1 MKNVNFMKHITI
13 MDLST
18 KKQTMIEKIMQ
29 LDEKA
34 VEKLEA
40 SLNEILKEVSIEQ
53 YNREL
58 DEANAAVDRGEFV
71 GHADA
76 VKKIRSWRDK

>member
-1 MKNVNFMKHITI
+1 MKQIAI
-13 MDLST
+13 MDLRT
-18 KKQTMIEKIMQ
+18 KKYTMIEKIMQ

-40 SLNEILKEVSIEQ
+40 TLNEILGEVSIEQ

-58 DEANAAVDRGEFV
+58 DEANTAIDRGEYV
-71 GHADA
+71 EHADA
-76 VKKIRSWRDK
+76 IKRICSWREK

>member
-1 MKNVNFMKHITI
+1 MKQITI
-13 MDLST
+13 MDLRT
-18 KKQTMIEKIMQ
+18 KKYTMIEKIMQ

-40 SLNEILKEVSIEQ
+40 SLNEILGEVSIEQ

-58 DEANAAVDRGEFV
+58 DEANAAIDRGEYV
-71 GHADA
+71 EHADA
-76 VKKIRSWRDK
+76 IKRIRSWREK

>member
-1 MKNVNFMKHITI
+1 MKQIAI
-13 MDLST
+13 MDLRT
-18 KKQTMIEKIMQ
+18 KKYTMIEKIMQ

-40 SLNEILKEVSIEQ
+40 SLNEILGEVSIEQ

-58 DEANAAVDRGEFV
+58 DEANAAIDRGEYV
-71 GHADA
+71 EHADA
-76 VKKIRSWRDK
+76 VKRIRSWREK

>member
-1 MKNVNFMKHITI
+1 MKHITI
-13 MDLST
+13 MDLGT
-18 KKQTMIEKIMQ
+18 KKQTLIEKIMQ

-40 SLNEILKEVSIEQ
+40 SLNEILEEVSIEQ

-58 DEANAAVDRGEFV
+58 DEANAAVERGEFV
-71 GHADA
+71 NHTDA
-76 VKKIRSWRDK
+76 VKKIRSWQDK